1 MASVSDDPASKQNYQ
16 KADGSI
22 HTVPGSRTQ
31 YTTIK
36 NTSRQK
42 ITMSIYDYT
51 GKLVYESDLDKR
63 DLNRLTFGSDF
74 SNGLYQLI
82 FKDDNGRVERFRL
95 FKSE

>member
-1 MASVSDDPASKQNYQ
+1 MSV
-16 KADGSI
+16 
-22 HTVPGSRTQ
+22 
-31 YTTIK
+31 
-36 NTSRQK
+36 
-42 ITMSIYDYT
+42 YDYT

-63 DLNRLTFGSDF
+63 DLNSLTFGSDF